1 METIATILH
10 ADLDAF
16 YASAEQLLDP
26 SLRGKP
32 IAVGGWVVLAASYE
46 ARALGVRGGMPGRRA
61 RELCPQLILSAAI
74 SRTTDDWAMRPSRW
88 SMISRA
94 RFLRRSIHQ
103 RAYRQLQR
111 TRRVFAREYSQ
122 RFRGV
127 LVPGGTIKSL
137 PEVCPTKFPRL
148 DPGEPGKLAPR

>member
-1 METIATILH
+1 MRTWMPSTPRPSSCSTRPCV
-10 ADLDAF
+10 
-16 YASAEQLLDP
+16 ASPSPSVAGLCLPLLTKPGP
-26 SLRGKP
+26 SGSAAACRD
-32 IAVGGWVVLAASYE
+32 GG
-46 ARALGVRGGMPGRRA
+46 RANSVRNSF
-61 RELCPQLILSAAI
+61 LSAAI